1 MLLKNLELF
10 LLIVEKG
17 GLSAAGRELG
27 LSPASVSERLAQ
39 LEGFYGA
46 SLLNRTTRAINL
58 TDEGRLLVD
67 GARRLLAEAN
77 ELHSSIRHGT
87 HTLSGPIRLSAPE
100 DLGRQYIEPILAAFM
115 LEHPEISIDLNLS
128 DGYADPVSQGIDF
141 AVRYGELADSTL
153 HARPIG
159 ENRRVL
165 CASPHYLA
173 LNGTP
178 RHPEDLARHECLVM
192 RFGINIS
199 REWTFKRHGH
209 VHRVLV
215 QGRRVAND
223 GALVRQ
229 WCLAGHG
236 ICLKSVW
243 DVRADLEAGRLV
255 ELLADYDLG
264 STALNIV
271 YPPTRVQPRRVRVLI
286 ERIVDELSLH
296 DHSISGRPLG
306 LT

>member
-58 TDEGRLLVD
+58 TDEGRLLVE
-67 GARRLLAEAN
+67 GARQLLAQAD
-77 ELHSSIRHGT
+77 ELHSSIRLGVHQVC
-87 HTLSGPIRLSAPE
+87 GPIRLSAPV
-100 DLGRQYIEPILAAFM
+100 DLGRQLIEPILAQFM
-115 LEHPEISIDLNLS
+115 EEHPQVSIDLNLS
-128 DGYADPVSQGIDF
+128 DGYVDLVSQGIDF
-141 AVRYGELADSTL
+141 AVRYGALADSTL
-153 HARPIG
+153 HARSMG
-159 ENRRVL
+159 ENRRVV
-165 CASPHYLA
+165 CASPQYLER
-173 LNGTP
+173 NVTP
-178 RHPEDLARHECLVM
+178 LHPEDLTRHECLVM
-192 RFGINIS
+192 RFGSNIS

-209 VHRVLV
+209 THRVLV
-215 QGRRVAND
+215 RGRRVAND

-243 DVRADLEAGRLV
+243 DVSADLAAGRLV
-255 ELLADYDLG
+255 ELLKDYDLG

-271 YPPTRVQPRRVRVLI
+271 YPPTRVQPQRVRMLI
-286 ERIVDELSLH
+286 ERIVARLSSV
-296 DHSISGRPLG
+296 DATVVSG
-306 LT
+306 

>member
-58 TDEGRLLVD
+58 TDEGRLLVE
-67 GARRLLAEAN
+67 GARRLLAEAD
-77 ELHSSIRHGT
+77 ELHSSIRLGT
-87 HTLSGPIRLSAPE
+87 HRICGPIRLSAPE
-100 DLGRQYIEPILAAFM
+100 DLGRQLIEPILAQFM
-115 LEHPEISIDLNLS
+115 EEHPDVSIDLNLS
-128 DGYADPVSQGIDF
+128 DGYVDPVSQGIDF
-141 AVRYGELADSTL
+141 AVRYGALADSRL
-153 HARPIG
+153 HARPMG

-165 CASPHYLA
+165 CASPGYLE

-178 RHPEDLARHECLVM
+178 LHPEDLTRHECLVM

-209 VHRVLV
+209 THRIMVH
-215 QGRRVAND
+215 GRRVAND

-236 ICLKSVW
+236 ICLKSIW
-243 DVRADLEAGRLV
+243 DVSADLNAGRLV
-255 ELLADYDLG
+255 ELLEDYDLG

-271 YPPTRVQPRRVRVLI
+271 YPPTRVQPRRVRMLI
-286 ERIVDELSLH
+286 ERIVAQLSSA
-296 DHSISGRPLG
+296 DATSVSG
-306 LT
+306 